1 MNKRTSFVASATFL
15 AIVAHLAAAPAI
27 PPTSTIA
34 AKINMAR
41 AQSLPAASQA
51 IDCLLAEVP
60 DIRTAVKMISQ
71 SFGVDV
77 RKDVSTVIAF
87 SDGFSYNDG
96 RVSLKDASSLASGKF
111 DTARMSAAVKKAPG
125 FTSVNASGLEAMT
138 ADFSKGRWVA
148 FPSGNTVL
156 ASSTKSAITKAA
168 AALAAGS
175 DASQGFLAKSIDADC
190 AAVVAIDGSKGAPN
204 LTTLTSGL
212 LKADARSI
220 VAKITEPTPG
230 TARLDV
236 DMVFDNE
243 TLAAQTFATINGIKM
258 LTALRQAQ
266 DPSAPSLLQRL
277 VEADVNCSGSKVHFA
292 MTASAKDLSSLKL

>member
-125 FTSVNASGLEAMT
+125 FTSVNASGMEAMT

-175 DASQGFLAKSIDADC
+175 DASQGFLAKSID